1 MTVPSNVATTGTMLA
16 LPNVALRSKGMST
29 QPVALGTVGS
39 HWMVVS
45 HSRGPG
51 LMSGMERL

>member
-1 MTVPSNVATTGTMLA
+1 VPSNVATTGTMLA